1 MSLAR
6 HSTKALALS
15 LATGFGLAGLAT
27 LSSLPASAAQ
37 GRPALSRQAIRLNAE
52 DFALRRAGL
61 APRAAARKAWPDTTR
76 LQPDGSLR
84 SAVRCGTRDLS
95 PAVQAQVESELAPYL
110 ERERQIEAMGLE
122 ATSATN
128 VIDVAFFVLHIGPV
142 GLVDDVQLLDQ
153 LAVLNAAYKKTGLS
167 FRPKNGEYTTVD
179 ASDVPEAYHLSYGS
193 PEEALVKEQ
202 FQEDPT
208 RTLNVYIA
216 DLQDD
221 LLGWATFP
229 SSLKNEPENDGVVL
243 LNESLPGGSAA
254 PYNLGDTA
262 THEVGHWLGLYHT
275 FQNGCAKK
283 GDEVSDTPGE
293 ASPAFGCPAGR
304 NTCPTPGA
312 DPILNFMDYTDDAC
326 MNTFSAGQRT
336 RTKAQITKYRK
347 FI

>member
-1 MSLAR
+1 MSATP
-6 HSTKALALS
+6 TKFFALS
-15 LATGFGLAGLAT
+15 LAAGFGLAGLAHV
-27 LSSLPASAAQ
+27 SSTPAFAAS
-37 GRPALSRQAIRLNAE
+37 GRPAMSRHAVTLNAQ
-52 DFALRRAGL
+52 DFALRRAAL
-61 APRAAARKAWPDTTR
+61 APRPAARKAWPDTTR
-76 LQPDGSLR
+76 LQADGSLR

-95 PAVQAQVESELAPYL
+95 PAVQAQIELELAPYL

-128 VIDVAFFVLHIGPV
+128 VIDVAFFVLHIGDT
-142 GLVDDVQLLDQ
+142 GLVDDQQLLDQ
-153 LAVLNAAYKKTGLS
+153 LAVLNGAYKKTSLS
-167 FRPKNGEYTTVD
+167 FRPKNGEYTTID
-179 ASDVPEAYHLSYGS
+179 ATDVPEAYFLSYGS
-193 PEEALVKEQ
+193 AEEALVKEQ

-208 RTLNVYIA
+208 RTLNIYIA

-229 SSLKNEPENDGVVL
+229 SDLKNEPENDGVVL

-283 GDEVSDTPGE
+283 GDEVADTPGE
-293 ASPAFGCPAGR
+293 ASPAFGCPVGR
-304 NTCPTPGA
+304 NTCPSAGS
-312 DPILNFMDYTDDAC
+312 DPILNFMDYTDDSC